1 LADAALL
8 GIFGQF
14 LRGMRRGLA
23 EEGEEACLVVFDVL
37 ADPRVVAAGD
47 DKSQAIGRNFHL
59 SHAIDEELEGSQS
72 ERDVLLPLVAVNERV
87 REVKRERRRER
98 GRERRGG
105 TGSEK
110 QTPQRPV
117 AADR

>member
-72 ERDVLLPLVAVNERV
+72 ERDVLLPLVAVTEERERE
-87 REVKRERRRER
+87 REVKRERER
-98 GRERRGG
+98 GGG